1 MSSISCLILVVS
13 TSGGRGRVMLIGSKD
28 QLRQKIFFGELSNN
42 LDELDCLV
50 PSILLP
56 AEPSIHKFFGNSVYE
71 KTVMDADSD
80 LGGKFSD
87 ESGNF
92 FTISPYTTK
101 KRK

>member
-1 MSSISCLILVVS
+1 MSSISCFILVVS
-13 TSGGRGRVMLIGSKD
+13 TSGGEGVMLIGSKD
-28 QLRQKIFFGELSNN
+28 QLCQKIFFGELYNN

>member
-1 MSSISCLILVVS
+1 MSQLQ
-13 TSGGRGRVMLIGSKD
+13 GGGGHADRFKRPTL
-28 QLRQKIFFGELSNN
+28 LEYFFGELSNN
-42 LDELDCLV
+42 VDELDCLV

>member
-1 MSSISCLILVVS
+1 MSQLQ
-13 TSGGRGRVMLIGSKD
+13 GGGGHADRFKRPNL
-28 QLRQKIFFGELSNN
+28 LEYFFGELSNN
-42 LDELDCLV
+42 VDELDCLV

>member
-1 MSSISCLILVVS
+1 MSQLQE
-13 TSGGRGRVMLIGSKD
+13 GRGHADRFKRPTSPKD
-28 QLRQKIFFGELSNN
+28 FFGELSIN